1 MLFCRPD
8 HLIDLVFL
16 GYAVGHTSSRSLDLI
31 LIVLPLFF
39 QKAHLVPSE
48 EVHCR
53 CLSSAG
59 GSYYLLVEMH
69 NH

>member
-1 MLFCRPD
+1 MGAEE
-8 HLIDLVFL
+8 HLIYLVFL
-16 GYAVGHTSSRSLDLI
+16 GHTVGHASSRSLDLI
-31 LIVLPLFF
+31 LMVLPLFL
-39 QKAHLVPSE
+39 QTAHLVPGE

-69 NH
+69 N